1 MIYNSVFFILQLLRQ
16 VLDYRALYK
25 LQKPFEWRLLEDLV
39 VVATMNTS
47 FKPPA
52 TGFHTPISKRLKV
65 CYKLVLQHIL
75 NSFEV
80 SMGWCMRELY
90 SCWTS
95 LGGCQMVGCVLP
107 PPHAP
112 HGRSTPDSLLLLL
125 LNTISTL
132 DPYI

>member
-1 MIYNSVFFILQLLRQ
+1 MIQRKSLCDNLYKSVFFIFQLLRQ

-65 CYKLVLQHIL
+65 C
-75 NSFEV
+75 
-80 SMGWCMRELY
+80 
-90 SCWTS
+90 
-95 LGGCQMVGCVLP
+95 
-107 PPHAP
+107 
-112 HGRSTPDSLLLLL
+112 
-125 LNTISTL
+125 
-132 DPYI
+132 